1 MTIQPVRPELSL
13 LDGRFYADDPH
24 ASFLWMR
31 ENEPVYWDAQASVW
45 GITRHDDLQAVSK
58 DSETFC
64 NRFGMRPDAPA
75 VPSMINFDGDVHKR
89 RRNLVNRGFTPR
101 RVAEHETRIRS
112 ICAGLIE
119 SARQKGRVDFVSEV
133 AAPLPMIVIGDM
145 LGVLPEDRDRLL
157 RWSDDLISGLSL
169 SAPPEKIAATAHAAM
184 EYAAYTTGV
193 IADRRSR
200 APGDDL
206 MSILVHGEID
216 GDRLD
221 DEALVQ
227 ESLLILVGG
236 DETTRHVI
244 TGGMYQLLVHPDQ
257 RRKLAANPAA
267 IPVAV
272 EEMLRWVTPIQNMSR
287 TVTRDVEL
295 RGRRL
300 REGDKVMLL
309 YPSGNRDALVFDDPF
324 RFDIERDPNPHL
336 AFGGYGG
343 ALLPRLGTRATR
355 AARDVRGDPVAR
367 PRHRARRRR
376 TAAVPQFELH
386 HRHRIAAGR
395 CSLRRDRSDLRVVA
409 ERSLNVKRIGP
420 PTSGPSG
427 FAISLGRVSATIGA
441 TGTR

>member
-1 MTIQPVRPELSL
+1 MPIQPVRPELSL

-31 ENEPVYWDAQASVW
+31 ENEPVYWDESAKVW

-101 RVAEHETRIRS
+101 RVAEHEAKIRKV
-112 ICAGLIE
+112 CVALVE
-119 SARQKGRVDFVSEV
+119 NAKRKGRVDFVSEI

-169 SAPPEKIAATAHAAM
+169 SAPPEKVAATAHAAM
-184 EYAAYTTGV
+184 EYAAYCAGV
-193 IADRRSR
+193 IADRRGR
-200 APGDDL
+200 APADDL

-244 TGGMYQLLVHPDQ
+244 SGGMYQLLVNPDQ

-287 TVTRDVEL
+287 TVTRDVAL
-295 RGRRL
+295 RGRQL
-300 REGDKVMLL
+300 CEGDKVMLL
-309 YPSGNRDALVFDDPF
+309 YPSGNRDALVFEDPF
-324 RFDIERDPNPHL
+324 RFDVGRDPNPHL
-336 AFGGYGG
+336 AFGGYGAHFCLG
-343 ALLPRLGTRATR
+343 SALARLELRVMFEEILSRVQDIELT
-355 AARDVRGDPVAR
+355 GDAR
-367 PRHRARRRR
+367 PPYRNSNFI
-376 TAAVPQFELH
+376 TGIE
-386 HRHRIAAGR
+386 
-395 CSLRRDRSDLRVVA
+395 SLPVEVR
-409 ERSLNVKRIGP
+409 
-420 PTSGPSG
+420 
-427 FAISLGRVSATIGA
+427 
-441 TGTR
+441 

>member
-1 MTIQPVRPELSL
+1 
-13 LDGRFYADDPH
+13 
-24 ASFLWMR
+24 
-31 ENEPVYWDAQASVW
+31 
-45 GITRHDDLQAVSK
+45 
-58 DSETFC
+58 
-64 NRFGMRPDAPA
+64 

-101 RVAEHETRIRS
+101 RVAEHEEKIRK
-112 ICAGLIE
+112 ICAALVE
-119 SARQKGRVDFVSEV
+119 SAKQKGRIDFVYEV

-169 SAPPEKIAATAHAAM
+169 SAPPEKIAATAQAAM
-184 EYAAYTTGV
+184 EYAAYCIGV
-193 IADRRSR
+193 IADRRTR
-200 APGDDL
+200 APADDL

-244 TGGMYQLLVHPDQ
+244 SGGMYQLLVNPDQ

-287 TVTRDVEL
+287 TVTRDVDL

-309 YPSGNRDALVFDDPF
+309 YPSGNRDALVFEEPF
-324 RFDIERDPNPHL
+324 RFDVERDPNPHL
-336 AFGGYGG
+336 AFGGYGAHFCLG
-343 ALLPRLGTRATR
+343 SALARL
-355 AARDVRGDPVAR
+355 
-367 PRHRARRRR
+367 
-376 TAAVPQFELH
+376 E
-386 HRHRIAAGR
+386 
-395 CSLRRDRSDLRVVA
+395 LRVMFEEILSRVQDI
-409 ERSLNVKRIGP
+409 ELVDDGRPLYRNSNFITGIESLPVEVR
-420 PTSGPSG
+420 
-427 FAISLGRVSATIGA
+427 
-441 TGTR
+441 

>member
-31 ENEPVYWDAQASVW
+31 ENEPVYWDEQASVW

-101 RVAEHETRIRS
+101 RVAEHETKIRS
-112 ICAGLIE
+112 ICATLVE
-119 SARQKGRVDFVSEV
+119 NAKRKGRVDFVTEV

-193 IADRRSR
+193 IADRRGR

-206 MSILVHGEID
+206 MSILVHAEID

-244 TGGMYQLLVHPDQ
+244 TGGMYQLLVHADA
-257 RRKLAANPAA
+257 RRKLAANPEA

-336 AFGGYGG
+336 AFGGYGAHFCLG
-343 ALLPRLGTRATR
+343 SALARLELRVMFEEILSRVQDIELVDDGRPPYRNSNFITGIESLPV
-355 AARDVRGDPVAR
+355 DVR
-367 PRHRARRRR
+367 
-376 TAAVPQFELH
+376 
-386 HRHRIAAGR
+386 
-395 CSLRRDRSDLRVVA
+395 
-409 ERSLNVKRIGP
+409 
-420 PTSGPSG
+420 
-427 FAISLGRVSATIGA
+427 
-441 TGTR
+441 

>member
-1 MTIQPVRPELSL
+1 
-13 LDGRFYADDPH
+13 
-24 ASFLWMR
+24 
-31 ENEPVYWDAQASVW
+31 
-45 GITRHDDLQAVSK
+45 
-58 DSETFC
+58 
-64 NRFGMRPDAPA
+64 
-75 VPSMINFDGDVHKR
+75 
-89 RRNLVNRGFTPR
+89 
-101 RVAEHETRIRS
+101 
-112 ICAGLIE
+112 
-119 SARQKGRVDFVSEV
+119 
-133 AAPLPMIVIGDM
+133 MIVIGDM

-169 SAPPEKIAATAHAAM
+169 SAPPEAVAATARAAM
-184 EYAAYTTGV
+184 EYAAYCAGV

-200 APGDDL
+200 APADDL

-244 TGGMYQLLVHPDQ
+244 SGGMYQLLVNPDQ

-309 YPSGNRDALVFDDPF
+309 YPSGNRDALVFEDPF
-324 RFDIERDPNPHL
+324 RFDVGRDPNPHL
-336 AFGGYGG
+336 AFGGYGAHFCLG
-343 ALLPRLGTRATR
+343 SALARL
-355 AARDVRGDPVAR
+355 
-367 PRHRARRRR
+367 
-376 TAAVPQFELH
+376 E
-386 HRHRIAAGR
+386 
-395 CSLRRDRSDLRVVA
+395 LRVMFEEILSRVQDI
-409 ERSLNVKRIGP
+409 ELVDDGRPPYRNSNFITGIESLPVEVR
-420 PTSGPSG
+420 
-427 FAISLGRVSATIGA
+427 
-441 TGTR
+441 

>member
-1 MTIQPVRPELSL
+1 MVFARLRLAARNLQGVVMTIQPVRPELSL

-31 ENEPVYWDAQASVW
+31 QNEPVYWDEQAKVW

-64 NRFGMRPDAPA
+64 NRYGMRPDAPA

-101 RVAEHETRIRS
+101 RVAEHEQKIRS
-112 ICAGLIE
+112 ICAALIE
-119 SARQKGRVDFVSEV
+119 NAKQKGRVDFVSEV

-169 SAPPEKIAATAHAAM
+169 SAPPEKIAATAQAAM
-184 EYAAYTTGV
+184 EYAGYTMGV
-193 IADRRSR
+193 IADRRGR
-200 APGDDL
+200 PPAEDL

-244 TGGMYQLLVHPDQ
+244 TGGMYQLLVHPDA
-257 RRKLAANPAA
+257 RRKLAANPGA

-295 RGRRL
+295 RGRHL

-309 YPSGNRDALVFDDPF
+309 YPSGNRDAEVFDDPF

-336 AFGGYGG
+336 AFGGYGAHFCLG
-343 ALLPRLGTRATR
+343 SALARL
-355 AARDVRGDPVAR
+355 
-367 PRHRARRRR
+367 
-376 TAAVPQFELH
+376 E
-386 HRHRIAAGR
+386 
-395 CSLRRDRSDLRVVA
+395 LRVMFEEILSRVQDI
-409 ERSLNVKRIGP
+409 ELVDDGRP
-420 PTSGPSG
+420 PYRNSN
-427 FAISLGRVSATIGA
+427 FI
-441 TGTR
+441 TGIEELPVEVR